1 MTPCCD
7 EFCLSSVRKFFGI
20 AFHVLVA
27 LCCIALALM
36 NRVDYVEY
44 FWEPRGTG
52 TAASSPL
59 FHRVVATDFQKQT
72 SEFDAATR
80 CPLVYGNS
88 TDAGGEQRGV
98 DSLCTCL
105 MRKPRTGSQNA
116 KVQECLEIEGAMPVY
131 VLHYAG
137 VIPSADYVLWAFLC
151 ITASCLTSFSR
162 LDGYP
167 NLRCGFRGILPGVAA
182 FLNLCV
188 FSLNLWV
195 WGQDY
200 DGFENEGNTSD
211 RKHAP
216 HTCATIRFVFVFIIC
231 GYFLHIPHTL
241 TQFDVWGWNFPDGF
255 LMRGYT
261 GNPAFSKFRDYM
273 NGKARGTDAQFIQ
286 DPTAIGWNEQTDA
299 IDNTYHKIQ
308 SSVYACELNQRDEQ
322 FRIGFWQAVSEDAN
336 FTTGAML
343 LAVVFSA
350 HAGVHDDSTLL
361 VDVCSVG
368 GVGLLQHMAHV
379 LMLVKEYVFQDT
391 NMDLTSDDGPIGNGD
406 NMNADMEK
414 RVCEHIGNTRVMIHF
429 FVFSLVVFYCN
440 RASPSTFNDS
450 ELKNFFEVARFS
462 VILALLAC
470 NTMYDIF
477 FELVHVVK
485 HMKEAGP
492 SFSVNPLEY
501 DVGETRQ
508 YPAKI
513 SFLAYH
519 AQYRGPYLWRVHLL
533 LPFMLLFA
541 ALIFFE
547 QSVRPCLN
555 IDSRVGLV

>member
-1 MTPCCD
+1 MAPYCD
-7 EFCLSSVRKFFGI
+7 ANCVSCVGKFFGI

-27 LCCIALALM
+27 FCCIALALM

-44 FWEPRGTG
+44 FWTRGAEG
-52 TAASSPL
+52 TAASSPF
-59 FHRVVATDFQKQT
+59 FHRVVATDFRKQT
-72 SEFDAATR
+72 SEFDAETR
-80 CPLVYGNS
+80 CPLVYANS
-88 TDAGGEQRGV
+88 SDAGGEKRGV

-105 MRKPRTGSQNA
+105 MRKSRAGNQNA
-116 KVQECLEIEGAMPVY
+116 KVQECLELEGAMPVY

-151 ITASCLTSFSR
+151 VSASCLTSFSR

-167 NLRCGFRGILPGVAA
+167 NLRCGLRGILPGVAA
-182 FLNLCV
+182 AINLIV
-188 FSLNLWV
+188 FSLNIWV
-195 WGQDY
+195 WGMDY
-200 DGFENEGNTSD
+200 DGFENEGNKGD
-211 RKHAP
+211 RRDVP
-216 HTCATIRFVFVFIIC
+216 ETCATIRFVFVFIIC

-241 TQFDVWGWNFPDGF
+241 TQFNVPGWDFPDGF
-255 LMRGYT
+255 LMPGYT
-261 GNPAFSKFRDYM
+261 GNVAFSRYREYM
-273 NGKARGTDAQFIQ
+273 TAKEVDGNGDVIQ
-286 DPTAIGWNEQTDA
+286 PTTIGWNETNDGQK
-299 IDNTYHKIQ
+299 NSYHKIE
-308 SSVYACELNQRDEQ
+308 SSAYACELNQRDEQ
-322 FRIGFWQAVSEDAN
+322 FRIAFWQAVSEDAN

-361 VDVCSVG
+361 VDVCCVG

-379 LMLVKEYVFQDT
+379 LMLVKEYVFQDS
-391 NMDLTSDDGPIGNGD
+391 NAPKSDDDGNTIGKGD
-406 NMNADMEK
+406 DMSPDEEK

-462 VILALLAC
+462 VILALLAS

-485 HMKEAGP
+485 RMTVIGP
-492 SFSVNPLEY
+492 QFSVNPLQN
-501 DVGETRQ
+501 DAGHGLQ

-513 SFLAYH
+513 AFLDYH
-519 AQYRGPYLWRVHLL
+519 GQYRGPYLWRVHLL

-547 QSVRPCLN
+547 QSMRPMMN
-555 IDSRVGLV
+555 IDARVGLV

>member
-1 MTPCCD
+1 MECCNKD
-7 EFCLSSVRKFFGI
+7 CLKGVRQSFGI
-20 AFHVLVA
+20 TLHVVVAF
-27 LCCIALALM
+27 CCIALAIM
-36 NRVDYVEY
+36 NRVDYLE
-44 FWEPRGTG
+44 WRWDSGG
-52 TAASSPL
+52 DGKAASSPF
-59 FHRVVATDFQKQT
+59 FHRVVATDFRKQT
-72 SEFDAATR
+72 SEFDAQTR

-88 TDAGGEQRGV
+88 TDAGGEKRGV

-105 MRKPRTGSQNA
+105 MRKPRAGSQNA
-116 KVQECLEIEGAMPVY
+116 KVQECLEIDGAMPVY

-151 ITASCLTSFSR
+151 VTASCLTSFSR

-167 NLRCGFRGILPGVAA
+167 NLRCGLRGILPGVAA
-182 FLNLCV
+182 AINLIV
-188 FSLNLWV
+188 FSLNIWV
-195 WGQDY
+195 WGMDY
-200 DGFENEGNTSD
+200 DGFENEGNTGD
-211 RKHAP
+211 RRDVP
-216 HTCATIRFVFVFIIC
+216 ETCATIRFVFVFIIC

-241 TQFDVWGWNFPDGF
+241 TQFNVPGWDFPDGF
-255 LMRGYT
+255 LMPGYT
-261 GNPAFSKFRDYM
+261 GNQDFVRYREYM
-273 NGKARGTDAQFIQ
+273 EGRETDENGNFI
-286 DPTAIGWNEQTDA
+286 DPTLIGWNDTKDGK
-299 IDNTYHKIQ
+299 INSYHKIQ
-308 SSVYACELNQRDEQ
+308 SSAYACELNQRDEQ

-361 VDVCSVG
+361 VDVCCVG

-379 LMLVKEYVFQDT
+379 LMLVKEYVYQDS
-391 NMDLTSDDGPIGNGD
+391 NEEHSFANGIGKDDEMTP
-406 NMNADMEK
+406 DMER

-429 FVFSLVVFYCN
+429 FVFSIVVFYCN
-440 RASPSTFNDS
+440 RASPSTFDDS

-485 HMKEAGP
+485 HMTEAGP
-492 SFSVNPLEY
+492 QFTVNPKDYEE
-501 DVGETRQ
+501 GTQ
-508 YPAKI
+508 YPAKV

-541 ALIFFE
+541 ALIYFQ
-547 QSVRPCLN
+547 QSMRPMMN
-555 IDSRVGLV
+555 IDARVGLV